1 MKSNIRVVRP
11 NIITELQDGVAAV
24 EVTRLNGEVIMFLID
39 SGDIPRAR
47 ACRWYSH
54 NGYCCTTKE
63 GRQWYL
69 TWELFGKPEKGFVQ
83 HHINGN
89 PRDNR
94 RSNIR
99 LVTRRMNNL
108 FRKLPPNRTTG
119 RRGVYRYASGAI
131 VALIGP
137 NGIRKCFSKL
147 EDAIRARIRFERSLL
162 LTIR

>member
-24 EVTRLNGEVIMFLID
+24 EVTRLNGEVIRFLID

-47 ACRWYSH
+47 AHRWYSH

-94 RSNIR
+94 RDNIR
-99 LVTRRMNNL
+99 LVSRRINNL
-108 FRKLPPNRTTG
+108 FRKLRPNGTTG
-119 RRGVYRYASGAI
+119 RRGVYRYASGCI
-131 VALIGP
+131 VALIGV
-137 NGIRKCFSKL
+137 NGTRKCFRRL
-147 EDAIRARIRFERSLL
+147 EDAIRARIRFERSYL
-162 LTIR
+162 LTRI

>member
-11 NIITELQDGVAAV
+11 NIITELQDGVAAF
-24 EVTRLNGEVIMFLID
+24 EVTRLNGEVIRFLID

-47 ACRWYSH
+47 AYRWYSH

-63 GRQWYL
+63 GGQWPL
-69 TWELFGKPEKGFVQ
+69 TSELFGKPEKGFVQ

-108 FRKLPPNRTTG
+108 CRKLPPNRTTG
-119 RRGVYRYASGAI
+119 RRGVYKYASGAI

-147 EDAIRARIRFERSLL
+147 QDAIRARIRFERSLL